1 MILFFAVLKSLPVT
15 VALSST
21 YMMPV
26 FGVVLAMLLLGE
38 RLTTLNVVGAG
49 LVLGSTTLVMRYDTD
64 PERPATE
71 ER

>member
-1 MILFFAVLKSLPVT
+1 
-15 VALSST
+15 
-21 YMMPV
+21 MMPV

>member
-15 VALSST
+15 VALAST

-38 RLTTLNVVGAG
+38 RLTAMNVIGAG
-49 LVLGSTTLVMRYDTD
+49 LVLGATMIVMRYDTD
-64 PERPATE
+64 PEPSAPG